1 MHLYFCDINFVLLLN
16 LIIQIAAPF
25 RITVK
30 DSRSINGLRIEKGI
44 TVEVA
49 KGNNSATPT
58 DVFETTEGMKKVANA
73 FMMVKY
79 GIDVVR
85 ATAISRIYGYSEDL
99 TLDFLCKM

>member
-1 MHLYFCDINFVLLLN
+1 M
-16 LIIQIAAPF
+16 
-25 RITVK
+25 
-30 DSRSINGLRIEKGI
+30 RIEKGM

-58 DVFETTEGMKKVANA
+58 DVFGTTEGQKKVANT
-73 FMMVKY
+73 FMVKY

>member
-1 MHLYFCDINFVLLLN
+1 MLN

-30 DSRSINGLRIEKGI
+30 DSRSINGVRIEKGI

-58 DVFETTEGMKKVANA
+58 DVFETTEGKKKVANA

-79 GIDVVR
+79 GIDVLR

>member
-1 MHLYFCDINFVLLLN
+1 MLN

-30 DSRSINGLRIEKGI
+30 DSRSINGVRIEKVI
-44 TVEVA
+44 TLEVA

-58 DVFETTEGMKKVANA
+58 DVFETTEGKKKVANA

-79 GIDVVR
+79 GIDVLR
-85 ATAISRIYGYSEDL
+85 ATAINRIYGYSKDL

>member
-1 MHLYFCDINFVLLLN
+1 MLN

>member
-1 MHLYFCDINFVLLLN
+1 MLN

-30 DSRSINGLRIEKGI
+30 DSRSINGVRIEKGI

-49 KGNNSATPT
+49 KSNNSATPT
-58 DVFETTEGMKKVANA
+58 DVFETTEGKKKAANA
-73 FMMVKY
+73 FMLKY
-79 GIDVVR
+79 GINVVR
-85 ATAISRIYGYSEDL
+85 ATAISRIYGYSENL

>member
-1 MHLYFCDINFVLLLN
+1 MLN

-30 DSRSINGLRIEKGI
+30 DSRSINGVRIEKVI

-58 DVFETTEGMKKVANA
+58 NVFETTEGKKKVANA
-73 FMMVKY
+73 YMVKY
-79 GIDVVR
+79 GIDVIR
-85 ATAISRIYGYSEDL
+85 ATAISKIYGYSENL